1 MLEIDRP
8 ETTKRVRKFFKSDLE
23 HYKSLAGAG
32 RYDLKAINY
41 TNTKVKS
48 TPKAGG
54 LENYYIA
61 TIEASNIVRAVKPA
75 IENCEPTLK
84 KLLTMKVIQKRP
96 VWQIKQA
103 LLYEKTKY
111 YVLESKAF
119 NNFADMFT
127 LEQLKQES
135 PNILDLHVYQSQ
147 EQKNDILQSK
157 KLN

>member
-1 MLEIDRP
+1 MLEIDRV

-48 TPKAGG
+48 TPKNGA

-61 TIEASNIVRAVKPA
+61 TIEAENIIKAVKPA
-75 IENCEPTLK
+75 IENCKPVAK
-84 KLLTMKVIQKRP
+84 KLITMKALEKRP

-103 LLYEKTKY
+103 LAYEKTKY
-111 YVLESKAF
+111 YDLESDAF
-119 NNFADMFT
+119 NNFADMFM
-127 LEQLKQES
+127 LEQLKQEN

-147 EQKNDILQSK
+147 EVKTTK
-157 KLN
+157 